1 MLRCNLVRARRKL
14 RQAYELDPANPAII
28 DNPGL
33 LSGSNRFIERP
44 AGRP

>member
-1 MLRCNLVRARRKL
+1 MLRCDLGRARRKL

-33 LSGSNRFIERP
+33 LNGSNRFIELASGQP
-44 AGRP
+44 